1 MIDTG
6 LFDKLFHRQ
15 PKIIKMAPSLN
26 GYMPMFSQFGQDIY
40 ASDVVQQALSKI
52 VSELK
57 KLNPQHIRQT
67 DDDPIPI
74 RKSSIQRILNE
85 PNPLM
90 TTSEFIEKFSWLLL
104 LNYNAFIIPIY
115 HTWKDEKTGEE
126 RRYYDALY
134 PIQPLEV
141 DFIEDAGG
149 RLFVKFRFATGY
161 TTTIPYDDVIHIRH
175 RYSINEY
182 MGGNELG
189 QPDNRALLKT
199 LQLNSELL
207 NGVAKSL
214 NASYAVN
221 GILKYSTYLDDEDV
235 QRQFDEFQQ
244 KLKNNESGILPIDM
258 KAEFTPLERK
268 SALVDDTTLKF
279 IDEKILR
286 NFGVPLCILTGDFTK
301 EQFEAFYS
309 SALEPLVIS
318 ISQAFTKK
326 LFTEGEKSFG
336 NRIEFYPKEIVFM
349 TMSQKLEMI
358 NILSPTGGLF
368 ENEKRAILGLRPLE
382 ELKGKRF
389 MSLNWI
395 DAENAEQY
403 QVGNV
408 NVDVVDEEKEEM

>member
-67 DDDPIPI
+67 DDDPVPI

-149 RLFVKFRFATGY
+149 RLFVKFRFTTGY
-161 TTTIPYDDVIHIRH
+161 ATTIPYDDVIHIRH

>member
-161 TTTIPYDDVIHIRH
+161 ATTIPYDDVIHIRH

-286 NFGVPLCILTGDFTK
+286 NFGVPLCILMGDFTK

>member
-74 RKSSIQRILNE
+74 RKSSIQRVLNE

-104 LNYNAFIIPIY
+104 LNYNAFIIPVY

-161 TTTIPYDDVIHIRH
+161 ATTIPYDDVIHIRH

-199 LQLNSELL
+199 LQLNSDLL

-286 NFGVPLCILTGDFTK
+286 NFGVPLCILIGDFTK

>member
-161 TTTIPYDDVIHIRH
+161 ATTIPYDDVIHIRH

-244 KLKNNESGILPIDM
+244 KLKNSESGILPIDM

-286 NFGVPLCILTGDFTK
+286 NFGVPLCILMGDFTK